1 MEGSS
6 HWTHRVVQQTSRS
19 QQEFSAWEHL
29 GAHWTRA
36 QCLHWPAAA
45 SCPRGVHTE
54 FRETTSGSQSCL
66 VPGSAQLLSC
76 VFQCSKGHW
85 EIDKLMLF
93 ELVAVADSCISPPL
107 IVCTIGD
114 VLGLQIILEQC
125 ALWNGS
131 CTTHSIQ
138 YRPQEQLR
146 SNNQSKPRCGN

>member
-93 ELVAVADSCISPPL
+93 ELVAVADSCITPL
-107 IVCTIGD
+107 IVCTMR
-114 VLGLQIILEQC
+114 C
-125 ALWNGS
+125 FGS
-131 CTTHSIQ
+131 PSHFRAVCFVKWKLHNSFNSIQ
-138 YRPQEQLR
+138 TTGAAEKR
-146 SNNQSKPRCGN
+146 